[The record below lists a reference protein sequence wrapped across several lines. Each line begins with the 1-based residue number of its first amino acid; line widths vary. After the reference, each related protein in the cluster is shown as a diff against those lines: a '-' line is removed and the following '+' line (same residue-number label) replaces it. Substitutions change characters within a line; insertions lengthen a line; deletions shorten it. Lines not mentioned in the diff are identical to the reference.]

1 MNKSQF
7 RKEVIKGLYET
18 SLRFLYEQAPPADP
32 AAPPA
37 DPAAAVPP
45 VDPAAAVPPV
55 DPAAAA
61 AAIPGAPPVAGAPP
75 VDPAAAAIPV
85 APPVPGVLPA
95 PAAPP
100 VPGAPPV
107 PAAPPA
113 APPPKPKI
121 NPNDLKDP
129 IQKFLVGAEK
139 KAIEKSANKVGEG
152 AIRSLRQKSLSFLLE
167 ADEASIKEPELDI
180 ETYTSEIARL
190 IDNYTSL
197 VDIKSN
203 VITQAKDY
211 LTKQYPDKA
220 EAFGKQMIDLLR
232 KQYNISLEPDE
243 PQPDNYAAQA
253 GTAGGSG
260 GAA

>member
-32 AAPPA
+32 AAPPEEV
-37 DPAAAVPP
+37 AV
-45 VDPAAAVPPV
+45 PV

-61 AAIPGAPPVAGAPP
+61 PPPGAPPAAGAPP
-75 VDPAAAAIPV
+75 VDPAAAAPPPATPPPGAPPAAGVPSVPAMPAMPV
-85 APPVPGVLPA
+85 APA
-95 PAAPP
+95 T
-100 VPGAPPV
+100 PGAPPV
-107 PAAPPA
+107 PGTPPA

-121 NPNDLKDP
+121 DPNDLKDP

-139 KAIEKSANKVGEG
+139 KAIEKSTNKVGEG

-167 ADEASIKEPELDI
+167 ADAAAIKEPELDI
-180 ETYTSEIARL
+180 ETYTAEIARL
-190 IDNYTSL
+190 INNYTSL
-197 VDIKSN
+197 VDIKLN
-203 VITQAKDY
+203 VINQAKDY

-220 EAFGKQMIDLLR
+220 EAFGKQMIDLLHR
-232 KQYNISLEPDE
+232 QYNISLKPDE
-243 PQPDNYAAQA
+243 PQPDHYAAQA
-253 GTAGGSG
+253 GAAGGSG

>member
-1 MNKSQF
+1 M
-7 RKEVIKGLYET
+7 IKGLYET

-37 DPAAAVPP
+37 DPAAAAPP

-55 DPAAAA
+55 DPAAA

-95 PAAPP
+95 PA
-100 VPGAPPV
+100 APPV

-260 GAA
+260 GSA